1 MCKSSDRST
10 LASASGV
17 ASAASGIT
25 RKKRVPLRPVSGRSD
40 GTAEAGGPHH
50 ADGLIGL
57 SWDHRLV
64 GGVRLQGTAGSA
76 VRLHQNVV
84 ELLRQHRH
92 GRLWGRQLTRSRYVC
107 PGTQQLMRPAQF
119 VQLRRCP
126 GAGQVRKRE
135 NLGGGA
141 QQDRML
147 SGQLLAQGPQE
158 SGLSPAADD
167 GSDTGTDI
175 QQLRQGSWRIL
186 SSIVLLFIE

>member
-1 MCKSSDRST
+1 M
-10 LASASGV
+10 
-17 ASAASGIT
+17 
-25 RKKRVPLRPVSGRSD
+25 
-40 GTAEAGGPHH
+40 
-50 ADGLIGL
+50 
-57 SWDHRLV
+57 

-92 GRLWGRQLTRSRYVC
+92 GRLWGRQLTRSRFVC

-175 QQLRQGSWRIL
+175 QQLGKGHGAFSLYRSSFHRIAPPPFLVKQVRRDCLFFRLLAVCNCQLPNFQVPLVDFCPL
-186 SSIVLLFIE
+186 SHYTGTTKEGAV